1 MTNLLCALPAGVHTA
16 AVVSCLP
23 VPATDLLWLG
33 LLLVFKFYI
42 IHNSTFTTDETSTL
56 GWGTAT
62 PTELLLLTACQIGRI
77 SILHSGWYA
86 SRRLHYLS
94 ATHIATPV
102 TFGLELPLL
111 TGSLWVGYG
120 LVIGINYVDVV
131 GVGWGRSWLV
141 RTPGNS
147 DRVAIS

>member
-1 MTNLLCALPAGVHTA
+1 MR
-16 AVVSCLP
+16 
-23 VPATDLLWLG
+23 
-33 LLLVFKFYI
+33 I
-42 IHNSTFTTDETSTL
+42 STL

-62 PTELLLLTACQIGRI
+62 PTELLLLTACQMGRI

-94 ATHIATPV
+94 ATHIATLV

-141 RTPGNS
+141 RTP
-147 DRVAIS
+147 RQL

>member
-1 MTNLLCALPAGVHTA
+1 MLHLII
-16 AVVSCLP
+16 
-23 VPATDLLWLG
+23 
-33 LLLVFKFYI
+33 YI
-42 IHNSTFTTDETSTL
+42 PRVEVLRPSTL

-62 PTELLLLTACQIGRI
+62 PTELL
-77 SILHSGWYA
+77 
-86 SRRLHYLS
+86 
-94 ATHIATPV
+94 
-102 TFGLELPLL
+102 LL

>member
-1 MTNLLCALPAGVHTA
+1 M
-16 AVVSCLP
+16 
-23 VPATDLLWLG
+23 
-33 LLLVFKFYI
+33 
-42 IHNSTFTTDETSTL
+42 
-56 GWGTAT
+56 
-62 PTELLLLTACQIGRI
+62 GRI

-141 RTPGNS
+141 RTPATLTALRFHSPELRAQPATLGN
-147 DRVAIS
+147 APTNIATL